1 MFSLLEFPDALATNG
16 LILQKLLKIIR
27 INQGCSGEEYLS
39 A

>member
-1 MFSLLEFPDALATNG
+1 MFSLLEFPGALATNG

-27 INQGCSGEEYLS
+27 INQVCSGEEYLS